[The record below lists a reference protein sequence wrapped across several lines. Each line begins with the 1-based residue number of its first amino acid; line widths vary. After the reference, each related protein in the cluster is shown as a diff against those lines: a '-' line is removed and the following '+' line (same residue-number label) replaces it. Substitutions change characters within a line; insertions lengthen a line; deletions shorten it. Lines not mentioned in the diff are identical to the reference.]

1 MPDPFYYDI
10 TDHQRRQFI
19 DGEQVRTAWLSA
31 EQRAMNYRGSMY
43 WQQSKGQAY
52 LYREYSKAQRKSM
65 GLRTPETEKIYA
77 EFKAGKAAAV
87 DRFKSLTEAL
97 ATHERLNAAL
107 RVGRTPNVVISLL
120 EEVRKAGLQDHLLV
134 IGTNALF
141 AYESH
146 VGVRFNGDV
155 TTTGDIDLL
164 WDSRKKITLLAHG
177 DDDFSKAGLI
187 GLLQKIDATFQLDE
201 GKNSAVNS
209 QGYMID
215 LIKRRP
221 LSLHDDQERQQLLE
235 NRPDDF
241 WASKIHNMDWLLSSP
256 KFRHVVVGSNGKMAE
271 MVTVDPR
278 AFALYKVYLG
288 QKDDRDPIKA
298 PRDIAQA
305 QAVYDLVQK
314 RMPHLR
320 FESMHSLPESL
331 RNEKVFDILDPGR
344 NRAPSLARQLGAV
357 PAFDEHTGVIMAV
370 TQNEVIQ
377 QIGGGKQVV
386 WDRSALRGDLFEPGD
401 EVTISKDGLVRL
413 TE

>member
-31 EQRAMNYRGSMY
+31 EQHAMNYRGSMY

-177 DDDFSKAGLI
+177 DDDFSMAGLI

-320 FESMHSLPESL
+320 S
-331 RNEKVFDILDPGR
+331 DD
-344 NRAPSLARQLGAV
+344 
-357 PAFDEHTGVIMAV
+357 
-370 TQNEVIQ
+370 
-377 QIGGGKQVV
+377 
-386 WDRSALRGDLFEPGD
+386 
-401 EVTISKDGLVRL
+401 VTISTDGVVRS